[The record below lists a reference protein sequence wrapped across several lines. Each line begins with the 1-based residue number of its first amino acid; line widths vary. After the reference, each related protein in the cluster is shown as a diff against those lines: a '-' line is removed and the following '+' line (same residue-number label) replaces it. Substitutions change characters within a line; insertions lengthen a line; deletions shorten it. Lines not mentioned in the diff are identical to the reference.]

1 MTEDNLVIEHLRHI
15 RGRVDQI
22 AEDVTDLKQRMTS
35 LEGAMSLVKR
45 EVAYGDETDA
55 RHQVSLDKLLQRIE
69 RIERRLELHEG

>member
-35 LEGAMSLVKR
+35 LERAMSLVKPASASASVLTWAR
-45 EVAYGDETDA
+45 EGGTSQNAGRSSSKSA
-55 RHQVSLDKLLQRIE
+55 K
-69 RIERRLELHEG
+69 RLP